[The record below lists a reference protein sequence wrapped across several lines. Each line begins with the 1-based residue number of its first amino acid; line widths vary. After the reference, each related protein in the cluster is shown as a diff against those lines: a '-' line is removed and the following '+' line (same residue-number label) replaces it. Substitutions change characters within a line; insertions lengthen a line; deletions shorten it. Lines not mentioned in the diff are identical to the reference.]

1 LNPDFDFPT
10 LFSDKRKNK
19 KNKGKGEGKKLLEIR
34 GSKIIHSTI
43 EVDVVDIIP
52 FVLESRKRSNLTL
65 LNAPVAAAWSGR
77 NRQTVYRHLC

>member
-1 LNPDFDFPT
+1 LDPDFDFPT

-19 KNKGKGEGKKLLEIR
+19 KNKGKGEEKSSLKFVVA
-34 GSKIIHSTI
+34 KVIHSTI
-43 EVDVVDIIP
+43 EVDVVDIIL
-52 FVLESRKRSNLTL
+52 FVLESRKRGNLML